1 MRKLAVAVVA
11 LGLALGSVPAAQ
23 AGIVSEKVGGSIG
36 KVAKAADADIQA
48 FFAGYTFILKSRN
61 VMPSFPFNGASF
73 VYFAPNGTLAL
84 WRGWGGDAKIYSGK
98 WEAGWFGSRE
108 SLLCMTFAGINE
120 GEPCVVIVSARTLIQ
135 ERAKGNVFG
144 LKPGGKAP
152 LVLKANQVDF
162 KFVAKQLGL

>member
-11 LGLALGSVPAAQ
+11 VALALSAAAPAQ
-23 AGIVSEKVGGSIG
+23 AAIVSEKVGGEIG
-36 KVAKAADADIQA
+36 KVAKATDADIRA
-48 FFAGYTFILKSRN
+48 FFSGYTFILKSRN

-73 VYFAPNGTLAL
+73 VYFAPNGTMAL
-84 WRGWGGDAKIYSGK
+84 WRGWGGDPKVYAGK
-98 WEAGWFGSRE
+98 WEAGWFGSKE

-135 ERAKGNVFG
+135 ERAQGNVFG
-144 LKPGGKAP
+144 LKGGAAAP
-152 LVLKANQVDF
+152 MVLRGNQVDF

>member
-1 MRKLAVAVVA
+1 MRKLVVLVVA
-11 LGLALGSVPAAQ
+11 LALAFGTVPAAQ
-23 AGIVSEKVGGSIG
+23 AAIVSEMVGGSVG
-36 KVAKAADADIQA
+36 KVAKAADAEINA
-48 FFAGYTFILKSRN
+48 FFSDYTFILKSRN
-61 VMPSFPFNGASF
+61 VMPSFPFNGGSF

-98 WEAGWFGSRE
+98 WEAGWFGSNE
-108 SLLCMTFAGINE
+108 SLLCMTFPGINE

-144 LKPGGKAP
+144 LKGGSKAP

-162 KFVAKQLGL
+162 KFVAKELGL